1 LQDFHNS
8 KKCTGKKL
16 KKTKVTTFVGTR
28 PEIIRLASI
37 IEKFD
42 QIFDHRLIHTG
53 QNPDPLMR
61 DVFLNELG
69 VRTPDVF
76 FQDNHESLGGFLGN
90 LFVATEK
97 ELKENRPD
105 AILILGDTNSALAA
119 IIAKR
124 LGVPIY
130 HLEAGNRSF
139 DSNVPE
145 EINRRIVDHIS
156 DMNFPYSEL
165 ARANLIS
172 EGIHPRKIALMG
184 SPLPEVFSKQ
194 LPNIKNSKVLD
205 ELKLKPQEYFLVSAH
220 RQENV
225 DSPERLAILINTL
238 NEIANKYDN
247 TVLVSTHPRTR
258 IQLEKL
264 GVKADSRIVFHPPFG
279 FLDYNQLQINA
290 RMVLSDSGTVS
301 EESVILGFPAL
312 TIRDSME
319 RPEALEAGSII
330 MCGINSD
337 QVLEAIEI
345 VEKNPESLVHPHEYQ
360 FPDTSTRVAN
370 VLLSTVHQ
378 QSFWSGLRKL

>member
-1 LQDFHNS
+1 M
-8 KKCTGKKL
+8 KR
-16 KKTKVTTFVGTR
+16 TKVTTFVGTR
-28 PEIIRLASI
+28 PEIIRLACI

-42 QIFDHRLIHTG
+42 ELFDHRLIHTG
-53 QNPDPLMR
+53 QNPDPLLR
-61 DVFLNELG
+61 DVFLQELA
-69 VRTPDVF
+69 VRTPNESF
-76 FQDNHESLGGFLGN
+76 PDNHDSLGTFLGN
-90 LFVATEK
+90 LFIATES
-97 ELKENRPD
+97 ELKANRPD
-105 AILILGDTNSALAA
+105 AVLILGDTNSALAA

-124 LGVPIY
+124 LGIPIF

-184 SPLPEVFSKQ
+184 SPLPEVFSKY
-194 LPNIKNSKVLD
+194 LGRIKKSTILKD
-205 ELKLKPQEYFLVSAH
+205 LKLNPQGYFLVSAH

-225 DSPERLAILINTL
+225 DSPTRLRELLGTL
-238 NEIANKYDN
+238 NSINEKFGLP
-247 TVLVSTHPRTR
+247 VLVSTHPRTR

-264 GVKADSRIVFHPPFG
+264 TDKISKEIIFHKPFG
-279 FLDYNQLQINA
+279 FFDYNQLQLNA
-290 RMVLSDSGTVS
+290 RVVLSDSGTIS
-301 EESVILGFPAL
+301 EEAVILGFPAL

-337 QVLEAIEI
+337 HVLEAIEI
-345 VEKNPESLVHPHEYQ
+345 LEKSPRSAVPPPEYQ
-360 FPDTSTRVAN
+360 FPDASTRIAN

-378 QSFWSGLRKL
+378 QPFWSGLRKL